1 MNYEEKWQAE
11 RERAGFLALADGAV
25 FRGVA
30 FGAREDRLGE
40 AVFNTG
46 MSGYQEIATDPSYA
60 GQIVALTT
68 AEVGNYGTNPDDAE
82 SRGLFLS
89 GLVVNELAEPS
100 NFRSTLPLDRLLAD
114 AGVPGLRALDTRR
127 LTLHLRDHG
136 SQKAYLHAGPE
147 PMDPSEAVRRAREWE
162 GLDGQDYAARV
173 SCKVAYDFPHAESAE
188 FLSHAE
194 SAENAEH
201 GSSHVSRPASL
212 FPHAENAESISHA
225 ESAENAELGSH
236 ADGAEFES
244 HAESA
249 ENAETSSFAAKRH
262 PSFAPQAHPSFA
274 AKRHPS
280 FAPQAHPSFSGVADA
295 AAPLV
300 AVYDFGVKRNI
311 LRSLASF
318 ARVRVVPAKTP
329 AEEVL
334 ALQPAGV
341 FLSNGP
347 ADPAA
352 LPYAIEN
359 IRKILG
365 LAPLEMH
372 NAQCAMHNADGVDGS
387 QAFSIQHSA
396 FSIPVM
402 GICLGH
408 QLLALACGAKT
419 GRLAFGHHGCNH
431 PVKELATGRVQ
442 ITSQNHNFAVL
453 ADTLPPELE
462 VTHVNLNDGTIEGLR
477 HRTLPAFS
485 VQYHPEACPGPHD
498 AAPLFDRFRAL
509 LASRAPAAR

>member
-147 PMDPSEAVRRAREWE
+147 PMDPAEAVRRARSWE
-162 GLDGQDYAARV
+162 GLDGQDYAAKV
-173 SCKVAYDFPHAESAE
+173 STRRAYDFPASYAE
-188 FLSHAE
+188 FESHAE
-194 SAENAEH
+194 
-201 GSSHVSRPASL
+201 R
-212 FPHAENAESISHA
+212 
-225 ESAENAELGSH
+225 AENAELG
-236 ADGAEFES
+236 S

-262 PSFAPQAHPSFA
+262 PSFAPQAHPPFA
-274 AKRHPS
+274 AERHPS
-280 FAPQAHPSFSGVADA
+280 FAPQAHPSFSGAADA

-334 ALQPAGV
+334 ALKPAGV

-365 LAPLEMH
+365 LSSHQTTQPPNH
-372 NAQCAMHNADGVDGS
+372 PTTQP
-387 QAFSIQHSA
+387 
-396 FSIPVM
+396 IPVM

-431 PVKELATGRVQ
+431 PVKELATGKVQ

-477 HRTLPAFS
+477 HKTLPAFS

-498 AAPLFDRFRAL
+498 AAPLFDRFRVL

>member
-1 MNYEEKWQAE
+1 MNYEEKWRAE

-68 AEVGNYGTNPDDAE
+68 AEVGNYGTNGDDAE

-89 GLVVNELAEPS
+89 GLVVNDLAEPS

-114 AGVPGLRALDTRR
+114 AGVPGLRALDTRS

-162 GLDGQDYAARV
+162 GLDGQDYAA
-173 SCKVAYDFPHAESAE
+173 KVTCSAPYDFPHAESAE
-188 FLSHAE
+188 SNSHAEFAESAEFDSHAE
-194 SAENAEH
+194 SAENAE
-201 GSSHVSRPASL
+201 
-212 FPHAENAESISHA
+212 
-225 ESAENAELGSH
+225 SA
-236 ADGAEFES
+236 
-244 HAESA
+244 
-249 ENAETSSFAAKRH
+249 FAAKRH

-274 AKRHPS
+274 AERHPS
-280 FAPQAHPSFSGVADA
+280 FAPQAHPSFAAERHPSFAPQAHPSFDERRGG

-300 AVYDFGVKRNI
+300 AVYDFGVKANI
-311 LRSLASF
+311 LRSLAAW
-318 ARVRVVPAKTP
+318 ARVRVFPAKTP
-329 AEEVL
+329 AEEIL
-334 ALQPAGV
+334 ALKPAGV

-352 LPYAIEN
+352 LPYVIEN
-359 IRKILG
+359 IRKLLG
-365 LAPLEMH
+365 IVACGPRPE
-372 NAQCAMHNADGVDGS
+372 ADGPRADAMCVS
-387 QAFSIQHSA
+387 RQPSA
-396 FSIPVM
+396 ASEAPNIPIM

-419 GRLAFGHHGCNH
+419 GRLSFGHHGCNH
-431 PVKELATGRVQ
+431 PVKELATGQVQ

-498 AAPLFDRFRAL
+498 AAPLFARFQEMIHAETH
-509 LASRAPAAR
+509 